1 MLCQEFEAVLEQ
13 TSGQPLPAEASA
25 HLATCR
31 VCQALT
37 ADFDQITSV
46 ARQLREPDADPPAHV
61 WQQLRAQL
69 QEEGIIKTRQVAEPA
84 RTPDSG
90 WFAGVLAWMRR
101 PALVATY
108 AGVMVLA
115 AGLAWEHATPDAADQ
130 ANPGPDIAIA
140 TDTKT
145 ENNLNELEARTMND
159 LQNMDPEAN
168 AALRHDLQI
177 VDNFIAV
184 CEQAVR
190 EQPQDEA
197 ARQYLYGAY
206 QQKSE
211 LLAAAMV
218 HGRTGD

>member
-13 TSGQPLPAEASA
+13 ASGQPLPAEALA
-25 HLATCR
+25 HVAKCGA
-31 VCQALT
+31 CQALT

-46 ARQLREPDADPPAHV
+46 ARQLREPDTDPPARV

-69 QEEGIIKTRQVAEPA
+69 QEEGILKTPQVAQPA
-84 RTPDSG
+84 GAPDSG

-108 AGVMVLA
+108 AGFMVLA
-115 AGLAWEHATPDAADQ
+115 AGLAWQHSTPDVSDQ
-130 ANPGPDIAIA
+130 TNPGPAVAVA
-140 TDTKT
+140 TENN

-218 HGRTGD
+218 RGRTGD